1 MTVTKHDMLQY
12 NVRMHPSRTSTQHA
26 RRHCGPESVCA
37 LYKMPSDLHAFWTF
51 DLQRL
56 FLICAH
62 HVLGSGHYAILRAR
76 TVSPTSWKNHPRF
89 ACKMQIQM
97 SRVLHSYIPFVVFGE
112 EAHDDTLKSWLST
125 RSASNPP
132 SETRIPSDWRA
143 ERPREYWRQSMFMR
157 SGYLLLWGHGQV
169 ISQPLVASLQ
179 LIRVELSFMQQRAK
193 EEESVACCNGL
204 QVCKITSFGKKIWG
218 SFKRVDALVKKLSR

>member
-1 MTVTKHDMLQY
+1 M
-12 NVRMHPSRTSTQHA
+12 
-26 RRHCGPESVCA
+26 SVCTPHA
-37 LYKMPSDLHAFWTF
+37 PRPSTLDGTAGLNLYKMPSDLHAFWTF

-76 TVSPTSWKNHPRF
+76 TVSPTSWKNRPRF
-89 ACKMQIQM
+89 ACKIKIQM
-97 SRVLHSYIPFVVFGE
+97 SRVLHSYIPFVIL
-112 EAHDDTLKSWLST
+112 ARKPMMTRLKADCQRGQQAIL
-125 RSASNPP
+125 RLKQGFQVIDGAG
-132 SETRIPSDWRA
+132 
-143 ERPREYWRQSMFMR
+143 RPREYWRLSMFMR

-193 EEESVACCNGL
+193 EEEEEESIACCNGL
-204 QVCKITSFGKKIWG
+204 QVCKITSFGKKSG
-218 SFKRVDALVKKLSR
+218 EVSSV

>member
-76 TVSPTSWKNHPRF
+76 TVSPTSWKNRPRF
-89 ACKMQIQM
+89 ACKIKIQM
-97 SRVLHSYIPFVVFGE
+97 SRVLHSYIPFVILARKPMMTRLKADCQRGQQAILRLKQGFQVIDELKGQENTGDNPCLCVLGIFYFGV
-112 EAHDDTLKSWLST
+112 TVKSLV
-125 RSASNPP
+125 N
-132 SETRIPSDWRA
+132 
-143 ERPREYWRQSMFMR
+143 
-157 SGYLLLWGHGQV
+157 LLLPHYSLFVLSSLSCSNVQKKKKKV
-169 ISQPLVASLQ
+169 LRVAMGCKFARSHL
-179 LIRVELSFMQQRAK
+179 LEKKNWEVS
-193 EEESVACCNGL
+193 SV
-204 QVCKITSFGKKIWG
+204 
-218 SFKRVDALVKKLSR
+218 

>member
-1 MTVTKHDMLQY
+1 
-12 NVRMHPSRTSTQHA
+12 
-26 RRHCGPESVCA
+26 
-37 LYKMPSDLHAFWTF
+37 
-51 DLQRL
+51 
-56 FLICAH
+56 
-62 HVLGSGHYAILRAR
+62 
-76 TVSPTSWKNHPRF
+76 
-89 ACKMQIQM
+89 
-97 SRVLHSYIPFVVFGE
+97 
-112 EAHDDTLKSWLST
+112 
-125 RSASNPP
+125 
-132 SETRIPSDWRA
+132 
-143 ERPREYWRQSMFMR
+143 MFMR